1 MLLQDRL
8 YDRPLTNAATLTS
21 CRWLG
26 ETDLPRGGQ
35 WRRTFAAAE
44 VWRDAVT
51 RLCSVLVTLTASILV
66 LSACASNAPPLVGG
80 ITSASDYIIG
90 PGDTVNVYVYRAPE
104 LSVDVPVR
112 PDGRISTP
120 LVPDV
125 IALGK
130 TPSQLSATIQQALG
144 KYIKDPNVTVMV
156 TSFAGPPDRQIR
168 VIGEVAQPLAM
179 PYRVQLSLLDVVIA
193 TKGLTRFAAGN
204 RAVVV
209 RQEPGGPRT
218 YNVRLDDLL
227 KDGDVSQNVL
237 MQPGDTLFVPQ
248 AWF

>member
-1 MLLQDRL
+1 
-8 YDRPLTNAATLTS
+8 
-21 CRWLG
+21 
-26 ETDLPRGGQ
+26 
-35 WRRTFAAAE
+35 
-44 VWRDAVT
+44 
-51 RLCSVLVTLTASILV
+51 
-66 LSACASNAPPLVGG
+66 
-80 ITSASDYIIG
+80 
-90 PGDTVNVYVYRAPE
+90 
-104 LSVDVPVR
+104 
-112 PDGRISTP
+112 
-120 LVPDV
+120 V